1 METSLF
7 LAKVFGILFTV
18 IGLGFLINFKSYQKI
33 YDDFFKNSALIYIG
47 GFLALIMGTLLV
59 IYHNIWEGGWV
70 VIITV
75 LAWMSLLKGII
86 LLIFPKLLFKMKF
99 YFTGKFC
106 WFSVL
111 LCLILGIFLLSKG
124 FAITF

>member
-18 IGLGFLINFKSYQKI
+18 VGLGFLINFKSYQKI
-33 YDDFFKNSALIYIG
+33 YDDFFKNSAILYMG
-47 GFLALIMGTLLV
+47 GLLALIMGILLV
-59 IYHNIWEGGWV
+59 LYHNVWEGGWV

-75 LAWMSLLKGII
+75 LAWMSLIKGVC
-86 LLIFPKLLFKMKF
+86 LLVFPNWFVKMKF
-99 YFTGKFC
+99 YFKGTFC
-106 WFSVL
+106 WVSVV
-111 LCLILGIFLLSKG
+111 LCLVLGVFLLSKG